1 MSFTSVAIDTG
12 IICFTKCHDITEI
25 VQLREQLKEA
35 LQVIGEINTGDS
47 TSNKDHVSTNEEKK
61 ALLKQLHDLQR
72 HHESIL
78 QSAGEGIYGLDTMG
92 RTTFANEAAVKL
104 VGYSLEEMLDVS
116 QHELIHHTKPD
127 GSHYH
132 KHDCNIY
139 ASFKDGKVHH
149 SDDEVFW
156 RKDGTSFPVEYVSTP
171 LFNNN
176 NELIGAVVTFKDI
189 SHRRETEKAL
199 KKTNLELTK
208 ALKEVKELKD
218 NLEEENQF
226 LQKEIELNNKFEEL
240 ISTSKVFK
248 DSVFTKIEQVA
259 NTDATVLILGESGT
273 GKELIARAIHNH
285 SNRKDKP
292 LIKVNCTA
300 LPANL
305 IESELFG
312 HEKGAFTGAIA
323 KKIGRFEMADGGTLF
338 LDEFGE
344 ISLDLQVKL
353 LRVLQEGEI
362 ERIGGTDTVKVDV
375 RIIAAT
381 NVNLEKAVKEKKFRE
396 DLFYRVNVFPI
407 HVPALKERLED
418 VPLLAQHFLE
428 KYNNQFSKKIRSIT
442 VGAMNKLKN
451 YHWPGNVREL
461 QNVIER
467 AVIISNNSKLEVNGL
482 KGSTTE
488 DKKNDILTLA
498 ENEKQHVLK
507 ILKMTNWRISGDRG
521 AAKIL
526 DINRTTLEARMKK
539 LGIKRP

>member
-1 MSFTSVAIDTG
+1 M
-12 IICFTKCHDITEI
+12 
-25 VQLREQLKEA
+25 
-35 LQVIGEINTGDS
+35 
-47 TSNKDHVSTNEEKK
+47 
-61 ALLKQLHDLQR
+61 QR

-78 QSAGEGIYGLDTMG
+78 QSAGEGIYGLDTQG

-104 VGYSLEEMLDVS
+104 VGYSLEEMINVS
-116 QHELIHHTKPD
+116 QHDLIHHTKPD

-156 RKDGTSFPVEYVSTP
+156 RKDGSSFPVEYVSTP
-171 LFNNN
+171 LFDNN

-189 SHRRETEKAL
+189 THRRETEKAL
-199 KKTNLELTK
+199 KKTNLELTR

-226 LQKEIELNNKFEEL
+226 LQEEIKLNNNFEEL
-240 ISTSKVFK
+240 ISESDVFK
-248 DSVFTKIEQVA
+248 ENVLAKIEQVA
-259 NTDATVLILGESGT
+259 PTNATVLILGESGT
-273 GKELIARAIHNH
+273 GKELIARALHNH
-285 SNRKDKP
+285 STRKDKP

-312 HEKGAFTGAIA
+312 HEKGAFTGAVA
-323 KKIGRFEMADGGTLF
+323 RKIGRFEMADGGTLF

-362 ERIGGTDTVKVDV
+362 ERIGGTETIKIDV

-381 NVNLEKAVKEKKFRE
+381 NVNLEKAVKDKKFRE

-407 HVPALKERLED
+407 HVPPLKERLED
-418 VPLLAQHFLE
+418 VPLLARHFLK
-428 KYNNQFSKKIRSIT
+428 KYNERFSKNIRSIT
-442 VGAMNKLKN
+442 IGTMNKLKN
-451 YHWPGNVREL
+451 YQWPGNVREL

-467 AVIISNNSKLEVNGL
+467 AVIISNSSKLEIKGL
-482 KGSTTE
+482 KTNNVE
-488 DKKNDILTLA
+488 EEKNEVLTLS
-498 ENEKQHVLK
+498 ENERKHIFKV
-507 ILKMTNWRISGDRG
+507 LKMTNWRISGDRG

>member
-1 MSFTSVAIDTG
+1 MSFTGVSIGTG
-12 IICFTKCHDITEI
+12 IICFITCHDITEI
-25 VQLREQLKEA
+25 VQLRQQLDEA
-35 LQVIGEINTGDS
+35 LKVIDEINVKTGNDNVSEDS
-47 TSNKDHVSTNEEKK
+47 SLEKK
-61 ALLKQLHDLQR
+61 ALLEQLQKLQK

-104 VGYSLEEMLDVS
+104 VGYSLEEMIDVS
-116 QHELIHHTKPD
+116 QHDLIHHTKPD
-127 GSHYH
+127 GSHYPRH
-132 KHDCNIY
+132 TCNIY

-156 RKDGTSFPVEYVSTP
+156 RKDGSSFPVEYVSTP
-171 LFNNN
+171 LYDNNDK
-176 NELIGAVVTFKDI
+176 LIGAVVTFKDI
-189 SHRRETEKAL
+189 THRKETERAL
-199 KKTNLELTK
+199 KQTNDDLK
-208 ALKEVKELKD
+208 MALQEVEELKSK
-218 NLEEENQF
+218 LEEENEY
-226 LQKEIELNNKFEEL
+226 LQNEINLNNKFEEL

-248 DSVFTKIEQVA
+248 ENVFTKIDQVA
-259 NTDATVLILGESGT
+259 NTNATVLVLGESGT

-285 SNRKDKP
+285 SDRKNKP

-312 HEKGAFTGAIA
+312 HEKGAFTGAISRKA
-323 KKIGRFEMADGGTLF
+323 GRFEMADGGTLF

-362 ERIGGTDTVKVDV
+362 ERIGGTETIKIDV

-381 NVNLEKAVKEKKFRE
+381 NVNLEKAVKDKKFRE
-396 DLFYRVNVFPI
+396 DLYYRVNVFPI
-407 HVPALKERLED
+407 HVPPLNARKD
-418 VPLLAQHFLE
+418 DIPLLVNHFL
-428 KYNNQFSKKIRSIT
+428 KRFNNQFSKNIDNIS
-442 VGAMNKLKN
+442 VGAMKKLTTYN
-451 YHWPGNVREL
+451 WPGNVREL

-467 AVIISNNSKLEVNGL
+467 AVIISNGKRLDIKGL
-482 KGSTTE
+482 KDSKTIE
-488 DKKNDILTLA
+488 DDGILTLS
-498 ENEKQHVLK
+498 ENEKKHILK
-507 ILKMTNWRISGDRG
+507 VLKMTNWRISGDKG
-521 AAKIL
+521 AARIL